1 MPELT
6 VHYQPIVDLNTG
18 AVSGFEALSRVI
30 EPDGSIRSAGQLIE
44 QMEKNVEAL
53 YSLIAQT
60 LKCVQRDFVLLFD
73 RYPDFYVSINVSPI
87 ILGGGWILAL
97 LEEMQLR
104 PYLNRLVC
112 ELTERQALTDVG
124 RSALEAARQ
133 HGIRVAVDDFGTGHS
148 GLAQIV
154 GLNLDILKIDQSLI
168 VTIPANR
175 MAARLIRGLVALA
188 GIMRMRTVVEGIET
202 REQAFFL
209 QAAGIDSGQGYLW
222 SKAIPAEELESV
234 IQSGFSVN
242 FGLNNDLNSLL

>member
-6 VHYQPIVDLNTG
+6 VHYQPIIDLNSG
-18 AVSGFEALSRVI
+18 AVVGFEALSRLI
-30 EPDGSIRSAGQLIE
+30 DPDGTVRSAGELIE

-53 YSLIAQT
+53 YSLISET
-60 LKCVQRDFVLLFD
+60 LECVQHDFIPLFNK
-73 RYPDFYVSINVSPI
+73 YHDFYVSVNVSPI

-97 LEEMQLR
+97 LEERHLR

-124 RSALEAARQ
+124 RTALDAARQ
-133 HGIRVAVDDFGTGHS
+133 QGIRVAVDDFGTGHS

-168 VTIPANR
+168 LTIPANH
-175 MAARLIRGLVALA
+175 MAAKLIRGLVALA
-188 GIMRMRTVVEGIET
+188 GIMRMRTVVEGVET

-209 QAAGIDSGQGYLW
+209 QAAGIDAGQGYLW
-222 SKAIPAEELESV
+222 SKAIPADELEKV
-234 IQSGFSVN
+234 IQTGFSVD
-242 FGLNNDLNSLL
+242 FGTF

>member
-6 VHYQPIVDLNTG
+6 VHYQPIIDLNNG
-18 AVSGFEALSRVI
+18 AVVGFEALSRLI
-30 EPDGSIRSAGQLIE
+30 DPDGTVRSAGELIE

-53 YSLIAQT
+53 YSLISQT
-60 LKCVQRDFVLLFD
+60 LECVQHDFVPLFNK
-73 RYPDFYVSINVSPI
+73 YPDFYVSVNVSPI

-97 LEEMQLR
+97 LEERHLR

-112 ELTERQALTDVG
+112 ELTERQVLTDVG
-124 RSALEAARQ
+124 RTALEAARQ
-133 HGIRVAVDDFGTGHS
+133 QGIRVAVDDFGTGHS

-168 VTIPANR
+168 LSIPTNR

-188 GIMRMRTVVEGIET
+188 GIMHLRTVVEGVET

-209 QAAGIDSGQGYLW
+209 QAAGVDAGQGYLW
-222 SKAIPAEELESV
+222 SRAIPAEDLEAV
-234 IQSGFSVN
+234 IQTGFSVD
-242 FGLNNDLNSLL
+242 FGMN

>member
-1 MPELT
+1 MPQLT

-18 AVSGFEALSRVI
+18 SVAGFEALSRLI
-30 EPDGSIRSAGQLIE
+30 DSDGSIRSAGQLIE
-44 QMEKNVEAL
+44 QMERDAEAL
-53 YSLIAQT
+53 YSLIAET
-60 LKCVQRDFVLLFD
+60 LRCVQRDFVPLFNK
-73 RYPDFYVSINVSPI
+73 YAEFYVSVNVSPI

-112 ELTERQALTDVG
+112 ELTERQALTDLG

-154 GLNLDILKIDQSLI
+154 GLDLDILKIDQSLI
-168 VTIPANR
+168 MTIPANR
-175 MAARLIRGLVALA
+175 MTARLIRGLVALA
-188 GIMRMRTVVEGIET
+188 GIMRMRTVVEGVET

-209 QAAGIDSGQGYLW
+209 QAAGIDCAQGYFW
-222 SKAIPAEELESV
+222 SKAIPPEELERV

-242 FGLNNDLNSLL
+242 FGIGQ

>member
-6 VHYQPIVDLNTG
+6 VHYQPIIDLNSG
-18 AVSGFEALSRVI
+18 AVVGFEALSRLI
-30 EPDGSIRSAGQLIE
+30 DPDGTVRSAGELIE

-53 YSLIAQT
+53 YSLISET
-60 LKCVQRDFVLLFD
+60 LECVQHDFIPLFNK
-73 RYPDFYVSINVSPI
+73 YPDFYVSVNVSPI

-97 LEEMQLR
+97 LEERHLR

-124 RSALEAARQ
+124 RTALEAARQ
-133 HGIRVAVDDFGTGHS
+133 QGIRVAVDDFGTGHS

-154 GLNLDILKIDQSLI
+154 GLNLDILKIDRSLI
-168 VTIPANR
+168 LSIPANH
-175 MAARLIRGLVALA
+175 MATKLIRGLVALA

-209 QAAGIDSGQGYLW
+209 QAAGVDAGQGYLW
-222 SKAIPAEELESV
+222 SKAIPADELETV
-234 IQSGFSVN
+234 LQAGFSVD
-242 FGLNNDLNSLL
+242 FGTF

>member
-6 VHYQPIVDLNTG
+6 VHYQPIIDLNSG
-18 AVSGFEALSRVI
+18 VVVGFEALSRLI
-30 EPDGSIRSAGQLIE
+30 DPDGSVRSAGELIE

-53 YSLIAQT
+53 YSLISET
-60 LKCVQRDFVLLFD
+60 LKCVQNDFIPLFS
-73 RYPDFYVSINVSPI
+73 RYPDFYVSVNVSPI

-97 LEEMQLR
+97 LEERQLR

-124 RSALEAARQ
+124 RTALEAARQ
-133 HGIRVAVDDFGTGHS
+133 QGIRVAVDDFGTGHS

-154 GLNLDILKIDQSLI
+154 GLNLDILKIDRSLI
-168 VTIPANR
+168 LSIPTNH
-175 MAARLIRGLVALA
+175 MAAKLIRGLVALA

-209 QAAGIDSGQGYLW
+209 QAAGVDAGQGYLW
-222 SKAIPAEELESV
+222 SNAIPAEELEAV
-234 IQSGFSVN
+234 IQTGFSVD
-242 FGLNNDLNSLL
+242 FSTF

>member
-1 MPELT
+1 MSEQT
-6 VHYQPIVDLNTG
+6 VHYQPIIDLNSG
-18 AVSGFEALSRVI
+18 SVIGFEALSRLI
-30 EPDGSIRSAGQLIE
+30 DPDGTVRSAGEMIE

-53 YSLIAQT
+53 YSLISET
-60 LKCVQRDFVLLFD
+60 LECVQHDFRPLFNK
-73 RYPDFYVSINVSPI
+73 YPDFYVSVNVSPL

-97 LEEMQLR
+97 LEERQLR

-124 RSALEAARQ
+124 RTALDAAREL
-133 HGIRVAVDDFGTGHS
+133 GIRVAVDDFGTGHS

-168 VTIPANR
+168 LSIPTNR
-175 MAARLIRGLVALA
+175 MAAKLIRGLVALA

-209 QAAGIDSGQGYLW
+209 QAAGIDAGQGYLW
-222 SKAIPAEELESV
+222 SKAIPAELETV
-234 IQSGFSVN
+234 IQNGFSVD
-242 FGLNNDLNSLL
+242 FGNL